1 MEQNK
6 IDMFIASMGQKFPSD
21 KLMLM
26 SSQLEKLDDSRFLVI
41 QSIDHKD
48 PTTLL
53 IISIFVGQWG
63 VDRFMIGQTGLG
75 VGKLL
80 TCGGFG
86 IWTIIDWFT
95 IKDAT
100 KEYNYQKFIQV
111 AI

>member
-26 SSQLEKLDDSRFLVI
+26 SSQLEKLDDSRLIVI
-41 QSIDHKD
+41 QSIDYKD

-53 IISIFVGQWG
+53 IISIFVGHWG
-63 VDRFMIGQTGLG
+63 VDRFMLGQTGLG

-100 KEYNYQKFIQV
+100 KDYNYQKFIQV